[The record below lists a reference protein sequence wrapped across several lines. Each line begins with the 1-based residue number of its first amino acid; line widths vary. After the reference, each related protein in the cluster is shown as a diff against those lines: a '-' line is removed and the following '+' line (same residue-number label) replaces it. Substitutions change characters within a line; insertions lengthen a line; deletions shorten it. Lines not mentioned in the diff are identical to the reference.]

1 MGSAFFAGPKLPA
14 GKGLALQLPEIQR
27 HLPRLFG
34 QVEQRRIPGTI
45 FVLADPDGVR
55 VVPDDLPRAEGVPV
69 QPQHVP
75 VGEQTKGGFVQ
86 TGQLRP
92 ENQRRTEDRPQG
104 QQGLLFV
111 RGEAG
116 LPGLSELYADAAQR
130 QHVAV
135 RPAAGTDVALPDL
148 AAGEHIFQQGPVV
161 PEIVGD
167 APHIGVLTQVPR
179 FFHGRGAGRKTQHD
193 RASAAVDG
201 PADHLDLMGRRVSAG
216 FGLASIGNIVHLHKI
231 HAPRS
236 I

>member
-1 MGSAFFAGPKLPA
+1 M
-14 GKGLALQLPEIQR
+14 
-27 HLPRLFG
+27 
-34 QVEQRRIPGTI
+34 
-45 FVLADPDGVR
+45 R

-86 TGQLRP
+86 IGQLRP
-92 ENQRRTEDRPQG
+92 EDQRRTEDRPQG

-167 APHIGVLTQVPR
+167 APHIGVLTQVPCL
-179 FFHGRGAGRKTQHD
+179 FHRRRAGRKAQHD
-193 RASAAVDG
+193 GPPAAVDG
-201 PADHLDLMGRRVSAG
+201 PADHLDIMRRRVAAG
-216 FGLASIGNIVHLHKI
+216 FGHAGMSDVVHLYKI
-231 HAPRS
+231 HAP
-236 I
+236 

>member
-1 MGSAFFAGPKLPA
+1 MRLDDTGKRPTDGSAFVRPKLPA
-14 GKGLALQLPEIQR
+14 GKGFALQLPEIQR

-55 VVPDDLPRAEGVPV
+55 VVPDDLPRTEGVPV

-116 LPGLSELYADAAQR
+116 LPGLAEPHADAAQR

-135 RPAAGTDVALPDL
+135 RPAAGAARALCQISQRVNIFFSKDVQLS
-148 AAGEHIFQQGPVV
+148 QKV
-161 PEIVGD
+161 VGD
-167 APHIGVLTQVPR
+167 APHIGVSRLR
-179 FFHGRGAGRKTQHD
+179 CHA
-193 RASAAVDG
+193 
-201 PADHLDLMGRRVSAG
+201 L
-216 FGLASIGNIVHLHKI
+216 SIG
-231 HAPRS
+231 PRGRAKG
-236 I
+236 